1 MPGPIGVPS
10 KSGPIHKRVH
20 SLYQGDMFYLETSA
34 CFADGNVAT
43 PDNSRL
49 KFTLVDDRY
58 CQGEDNTFFTAE
70 WNDNIIQIPGNTTGG
85 VEISIPQ
92 SVTCTLRR
100 GNFKI
105 SLTLSDELGQKR
117 KTLLDDTII
126 VEYAADAPLPDA
138 KYRKELNTQNH
149 NLGNLT

>member
-1 MPGPIGVPS
+1 MPGPIGVPR
-10 KSGPIHKRVH
+10 KSGSIHKGIH
-20 SLYQGDMFYLETSA
+20 SLFQGDMFYLKTSA
-34 CFADGNVAT
+34 CFADGNIAT
-43 PDNSRL
+43 PENSRL

-58 CQGEDNTFFTAE
+58 CQDEANTFFTAE
-70 WNDNIIQIPGNTTGG
+70 WLDNIIQIPGNTTGG

-117 KTLLDDTII
+117 QTLLDDTII

-138 KYRKELNTQNH
+138 LYRKGLNTQNH
-149 NLGNLT
+149 NLGRLT